1 MQKLRRSRIPGWRR
15 IVPLL
20 ALALAFGSGHDVVVQ
35 AAEGDL
41 DPTFGTG
48 GKVVTD
54 IGVFE
59 RAADVATQPDGK
71 IVVAATKPAE
81 GGATTSDVALF
92 RYNVDGSLDTSFGT
106 NGVALIDINGRGD
119 VAEAVAIQPDGKIVV
134 AGMSSIF
141 PEPSQFA
148 VTRVQANGAIDASF
162 GTSGTV
168 LTPFGIFA
176 AVRDMV
182 IQQDGRIV
190 VVGISS
196 SGGTP
201 DLAVARYHPDG
212 SLDVSFDGD
221 GKVTT
226 DFAGAQEDATG
237 VVVQPDGRLVV
248 SATILESV
256 MSFNFDFAV
265 VRYNVDGSLDS
276 SFGGDGLVTTDI
288 AGGPDVADAGIVL
301 QSDGKLVVGGITAG
315 VGMPPDLALA
325 RYNADGTL
333 DATFDGDGITVA
345 DFGGTFE
352 TGLSLALQVDG
363 KVVLG
368 GVASGQI
375 NGQFAT
381 DALIA
386 RFATDGSVDPT
397 FGING
402 FATVDFVGR
411 AEAQVSIT
419 VAFDGKI
426 VLAATTPSS
435 IGFPFQDLG
444 VARVDGL
451 TPHALTFF
459 LQGRHVPETAGGFT
473 MNQTAPASQFLLVNF
488 GQTPA
493 WFSEPVVQG
502 TLLPGGS
509 VRLEVACTAGLGLP
523 KTVQLAATAPDGS
536 HPQVLGEVSQGLGLC
551 FDTQTITIPVTR
563 PVTLANQRLRLAIS
577 SSVHVPI
584 FMRLGD
590 RTFLQA
596 DAFIGAP

>member
-1 MQKLRRSRIPGWRR
+1 MQRLRRSRIPGWRP

-20 ALALAFGSGHDVVVQ
+20 ALTLAFGSGHEVVVQ

-59 RAADVATQPDGK
+59 RAADVVTQPDGK
-71 IVVAATKPAE
+71 IVMAATKPAE
-81 GGATTSDVALF
+81 GGATTSDVVLF
-92 RYNVDGSLDTSFGT
+92 RYNVDGSLDASFGI
-106 NGVALIDINGRGD
+106 NGVALIDINGRAD
-119 VAEAVAIQPDGKIVV
+119 LAEAVAIQPDGKIVV
-134 AGMSSIF
+134 AGASSIF
-141 PEPSQFA
+141 PEPFQFA

-168 LTPFGIFA
+168 LTPFGVFA

-196 SGGTP
+196 SGGPP
-201 DLAVARYHPDG
+201 DLAVARYNPDG

-237 VVVQPDGRLVV
+237 VVVQPDGRIVV

-256 MSFNFDFAV
+256 NFNFNFAV
-265 VRYNVDGSLDS
+265 VRYNADGSLDS

-288 AGGPDVADAGIVL
+288 AGGTDVADAGIVL

-333 DATFDGDGITVA
+333 DAAFDGDGIAVA

-368 GVASGQI
+368 GVASGEI

-386 RFATDGSVDPT
+386 RFDTDGSVDPT
-397 FGING
+397 FGTNG

-419 VAFDGKI
+419 IAFDGKI
-426 VLAATTPSS
+426 VLVATTPSS
-435 IGFPFQDLG
+435 IGFPFQDVA
-444 VARVDGL
+444 VARLDGL

-459 LQGRHVPETAGGFT
+459 LQGRDVPETAGGFT
-473 MNQTAPASQFLLVNF
+473 MNQTAPAPQFLLVNF
-488 GQTPA
+488 ARTPA
-493 WFSEPVVQG
+493 WFSEPVVHG

-509 VRLEVACTAGLGLP
+509 VRLQVACTAGLGLP

-536 HPQVLGEVSQGLGLC
+536 HPQVLGEASQGLGLC
-551 FDTQTITIPVTR
+551 LGTQTIAIPVTR
-563 PVTLANQRLRLAIS
+563 PVTLANQRLRLTIS